1 MSKILHNTAAVATII
16 VAIVTIAGY
25 FISSY
30 TSHDGSKVQGGINY
44 SPATIFILGS
54 GTKLTIKKGSK
65 STPLNGGAFS
75 SSGTEQT
82 LYLPLG
88 QKLNLNIFGSGSDI
102 GIEKEVM
109 QFITVTSN
117 ASGTNVFE
125 L

>member
-1 MSKILHNTAAVATII
+1 MQ
-16 VAIVTIAGY
+16 
-25 FISSY
+25 
-30 TSHDGSKVQGGINY
+30 GSINY
-44 SPATIFILGS
+44 SSATILILGS

-65 STPLNGGAFS
+65 SIPLSGGTLS

-88 QKLNLNIFGSGSDI
+88 QRLNLNIFGSGADI